1 MYSTMSAMV
10 LVYKCD
16 ALRDMVPFAQ
26 FNKCEKHEWR
36 RVAFS
41 KLKVTLFHGCLSPS

>member
-1 MYSTMSAMV
+1 MSGVV

-26 FNKCEKHEWR
+26 FKKREKHAWR

-41 KLKVTLFHGCLSPS
+41 KLKVTLFHGCLSPF